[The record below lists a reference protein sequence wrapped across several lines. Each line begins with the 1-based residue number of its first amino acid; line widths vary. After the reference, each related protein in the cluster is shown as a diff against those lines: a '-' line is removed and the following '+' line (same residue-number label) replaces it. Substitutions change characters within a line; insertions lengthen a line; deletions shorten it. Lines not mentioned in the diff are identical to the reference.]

1 MSTISKVRGILLI
14 LIATSVALLV
24 TIVLYSQEQIRQQ
37 SSIIETEQ
45 IGIVNQLASR
55 IDLMITN
62 AEKILENAAI
72 DENIKNSP
80 DISLID
86 KNLHGIPESVDKEK
100 RIVLRN
106 ILSTYQD
113 FESIGYILPNG
124 DIYFVEPYDLQKT
137 LSVSNV
143 SFRDY
148 YKEITATHDTHVGS
162 IIVSAATNHP
172 VATIA
177 VPIFSENSSMVG
189 MLASGMDLQTIQKR
203 LDELHSYTDERILV
217 VDNNK
222 ALVADSA
229 GAGYESSQILPE
241 IGIIQDALAGRNGTT
256 VESINGQKM
265 FLAYNP
271 IRAGQNTWAVVSMQP
286 YDEVFQSVN
295 ATIQES
301 YILTTLI
308 LIIAG
313 LSSYYPYKGFQS
325 QRRITKELEKANLS
339 LIHQAKQLNNIKNA
353 LDESSLV
360 AITDKNGTIT
370 YANKKFCEVAEY
382 AEKEL
387 IGQNHRI
394 LKSGFHSPE
403 FYEDLWKT
411 ISSGRIWRGELKNI
425 SKHGKYYWVKT
436 TIVPLLD
443 KNGNPD
449 QYIAIRTEITD
460 RKNAEEELLTANKI
474 IEKRDKAKEEF
485 SAMITHELKTP
496 LTPIMGYCKM
506 LKKSSMLGN
515 LNIEQQEAVEAI
527 ERNAKQLERLIGD
540 MLDARKLDIAKMKFE
555 IEEFSVKEF
564 LSNLDSSY
572 KKTMSDKGIKF
583 VINSKIQ
590 DAIIKSDKT
599 RLQQV
604 FDNLISN
611 SEKFVP
617 KQSGLIE
624 VGADKNNGKIIFY
637 VKDNGIGIPKEKQ
650 GALFQKFYQVDTS
663 DRRKGG
669 GTGLGLA
676 ISKGIVEKLGG
687 KIWVESDGKTG
698 TTFHIEFSKT

>member
-1 MSTISKVRGILLI
+1 MSTISKIRGILFI

-37 SSIIETEQ
+37 SSIIETER
-45 IGIVNQLASR
+45 IVIVNQLASR

-80 DISLID
+80 DMSLID

-106 ILSTYQD
+106 ILLTYQD

-241 IGIIQDALAGRNGTT
+241 IGVIQDAFAGRNGTT

-265 FLAYNP
+265 FLAYHP

-295 ATIQES
+295 ITIQES

-308 LIIAG
+308 LIISG
-313 LSSYYPYKGFQS
+313 LSSYYLYKGFQS
-325 QRRITKELEKANLS
+325 QRRITKELEKASLS
-339 LIHQAKQLNNIKNA
+339 LTQKAKQLRQADIAK
-353 LDESSLV
+353 DEF
-360 AITDKNGTIT
+360 A
-370 YANKKFCEVAEY
+370 
-382 AEKEL
+382 
-387 IGQNHRI
+387 
-394 LKSGFHSPE
+394 
-403 FYEDLWKT
+403 
-411 ISSGRIWRGELKNI
+411 
-425 SKHGKYYWVKT
+425 
-436 TIVPLLD
+436 
-443 KNGNPD
+443 
-449 QYIAIRTEITD
+449 
-460 RKNAEEELLTANKI
+460 
-474 IEKRDKAKEEF
+474 
-485 SAMITHELKTP
+485 AMVTHELKTP
-496 LTPIMGYCKM
+496 LVPIIGYCKM

-515 LNIEQQEAVEAI
+515 LNSEQQEAVESI
-527 ERNAKQLERLIGD
+527 DRNAKQLEKLIGD
-540 MLDARKLDIAKMKFE
+540 ILDTRKLDIDKMKFE
-555 IEEFSVKEF
+555 IEGFSVREF

-572 KKTMSDKGIKF
+572 KKTMSEKGIKF
-583 VINSKIQ
+583 MINSKIQ
-590 DAIIKSDKT
+590 DAVIKSDKT

-611 SEKFVP
+611 SAKFAP
-617 KQSGLIE
+617 KQGGLIE
-624 VGADKNNGKIIFY
+624 IGVDKKNDRIIFY
-637 VKDNGIGIPKEKQ
+637 VKDNGVGIPKEKQ

-663 DRRKGG
+663 DRRRAG

-698 TTFHIEFSKT
+698 TTFYIEFSKT

>member
-1 MSTISKVRGILLI
+1 MSTISRVRGILFI

-37 SSIIETEQ
+37 SSIIETER
-45 IGIVNQLASR
+45 IVTVNQLASS
-55 IDLMITN
+55 IDLIITN

-86 KNLHGIPESVDKEK
+86 KNLHGVPESVDKEK
-100 RIVLRN
+100 RIVIRN
-106 ILSTYQD
+106 ILLTYQD

-148 YKEITATHDTHVGS
+148 YKAITAIHDTYVSS

-172 VATIA
+172 VAAIA
-177 VPIFSENSSMVG
+177 VPIFSENSSMAG
-189 MLASGMDLQTIQKR
+189 ILAAGMDLHTIQKR
-203 LDELHSYTDERILV
+203 LEELHSYTDERILV

-265 FLAYNP
+265 FLAYHP

-295 ATIQES
+295 TTIQES
-301 YILTTLI
+301 YTLTTLI
-308 LIIAG
+308 LIISG
-313 LSSYYPYKGFQS
+313 LSSYYLYKGFQS
-325 QRRITKELEKANLS
+325 QRRITKELEKASLS
-339 LIHQAKQLNNIKNA
+339 LTQKAEQLRQVDI
-353 LDESSLV
+353 
-360 AITDKNGTIT
+360 
-370 YANKKFCEVAEY
+370 
-382 AEKEL
+382 
-387 IGQNHRI
+387 
-394 LKSGFHSPE
+394 
-403 FYEDLWKT
+403 
-411 ISSGRIWRGELKNI
+411 
-425 SKHGKYYWVKT
+425 
-436 TIVPLLD
+436 
-443 KNGNPD
+443 
-449 QYIAIRTEITD
+449 
-460 RKNAEEELLTANKI
+460 
-474 IEKRDKAKEEF
+474 AKEEF
-485 SAMITHELKTP
+485 SAMVTHELKTP
-496 LTPIMGYCKM
+496 LVPIIGYCKM

-515 LNIEQQEAVEAI
+515 LNSEQQEAVEAI
-527 ERNAKQLERLIGD
+527 ERNTKQLEKLIAD
-540 MLDARKLDIAKMKFE
+540 ILDTRKLDLDKMKFE
-555 IEEFSVKEF
+555 IKEFSVKEF

-572 KKTMSDKGIKF
+572 KKTMSEKGIKF
-583 VINSKIQ
+583 MINSKIQ

-611 SEKFVP
+611 SAKFAP

-624 VGADKNNGKIIFY
+624 IGVDKKNDQIIFY

-663 DRRKGG
+663 DRRGAG

-698 TTFHIEFSKT
+698 TTFYIEFSKT

>member
-1 MSTISKVRGILLI
+1 MSTISKIRGILFI
-14 LIATSVALLV
+14 LIATSAALLV

-37 SSIIETEQ
+37 SSIIETER
-45 IGIVNQLASR
+45 IVLVNQLASR

-80 DISLID
+80 DMSLID

-106 ILSTYQD
+106 ILLTYQD

-148 YKEITATHDTHVGS
+148 YKEVTATHDTHVGS

-229 GAGYESSQILPE
+229 GAGYDSQILPE

-256 VESINGQKM
+256 AESINGQKM
-265 FLAYNP
+265 FLAYHP

-295 ATIQES
+295 ITIQES

-308 LIIAG
+308 LIISG
-313 LSSYYPYKGFQS
+313 LSSYYLYKGFQS
-325 QRRITKELEKANLS
+325 QRRITKELEKAS
-339 LIHQAKQLNNIKNA
+339 LLLTQKAKQLRQADIAK
-353 LDESSLV
+353 DEF
-360 AITDKNGTIT
+360 A
-370 YANKKFCEVAEY
+370 
-382 AEKEL
+382 
-387 IGQNHRI
+387 
-394 LKSGFHSPE
+394 
-403 FYEDLWKT
+403 
-411 ISSGRIWRGELKNI
+411 
-425 SKHGKYYWVKT
+425 
-436 TIVPLLD
+436 
-443 KNGNPD
+443 
-449 QYIAIRTEITD
+449 
-460 RKNAEEELLTANKI
+460 
-474 IEKRDKAKEEF
+474 
-485 SAMITHELKTP
+485 AMVTHELKTP
-496 LTPIMGYCKM
+496 LVPIIGYCKM

-515 LNIEQQEAVEAI
+515 LNSEQQEAVESI
-527 ERNAKQLERLIGD
+527 DRNAKQLEKLIGD
-540 MLDARKLDIAKMKFE
+540 ILDTRKLDIDKMKFE
-555 IEEFSVKEF
+555 IEGFSVREF

-572 KKTMSDKGIKF
+572 KKTMSEKGIKF
-583 VINSKIQ
+583 MINSKIQ
-590 DAIIKSDKT
+590 DAVIKSDKT

-611 SEKFVP
+611 SAKFAP
-617 KQSGLIE
+617 KQNGLIE
-624 VGADKNNGKIIFY
+624 IGVDKKNDRIIFY

-663 DRRKGG
+663 DRRRAG

-698 TTFHIEFSKT
+698 TTFYIEFSKT

>member
-1 MSTISKVRGILLI
+1 MSTISKIRGILFI

-37 SSIIETEQ
+37 SSIIETER
-45 IGIVNQLASR
+45 IVLVNQLASR

-80 DISLID
+80 DMSLID

-106 ILSTYQD
+106 ILLTYQD

-229 GAGYESSQILPE
+229 GAGYDSQILPE

-256 VESINGQKM
+256 VESLNGQKM
-265 FLAYNP
+265 FLAYHP

-295 ATIQES
+295 ITIQES

-308 LIIAG
+308 LIISG
-313 LSSYYPYKGFQS
+313 LSSYYLYKGFQS
-325 QRRITKELEKANLS
+325 QRRITKELEKASLS
-339 LIHQAKQLNNIKNA
+339 LTQKAKQLRQADI
-353 LDESSLV
+353 
-360 AITDKNGTIT
+360 
-370 YANKKFCEVAEY
+370 
-382 AEKEL
+382 
-387 IGQNHRI
+387 
-394 LKSGFHSPE
+394 
-403 FYEDLWKT
+403 
-411 ISSGRIWRGELKNI
+411 
-425 SKHGKYYWVKT
+425 
-436 TIVPLLD
+436 
-443 KNGNPD
+443 
-449 QYIAIRTEITD
+449 
-460 RKNAEEELLTANKI
+460 
-474 IEKRDKAKEEF
+474 AKEEF
-485 SAMITHELKTP
+485 AAMVTHELKTP
-496 LTPIMGYCKM
+496 LVPIIGYCKM

-515 LNIEQQEAVEAI
+515 LNSEQQEAVESI
-527 ERNAKQLERLIGD
+527 DRNAKQLEKLIGD
-540 MLDARKLDIAKMKFE
+540 ILDTRKLDIDKMKFE
-555 IEEFSVKEF
+555 IEGFSVREF

-572 KKTMSDKGIKF
+572 KKTMSEKGIKF
-583 VINSKIQ
+583 MINSKIQ
-590 DAIIKSDKT
+590 DAVIKSDKT

-611 SEKFVP
+611 SAKFAP
-617 KQSGLIE
+617 KQNGLIE
-624 VGADKNNGKIIFY
+624 IGVDKKNDRIIFY

-663 DRRKGG
+663 DRRRAG

-698 TTFHIEFSKT
+698 TTFYIEFSKT

>member
-1 MSTISKVRGILLI
+1 MSTISKIRGILFI

-37 SSIIETEQ
+37 SSIIETER
-45 IGIVNQLASR
+45 IVLVNQLASR

-106 ILSTYQD
+106 ILLTYQD

-229 GAGYESSQILPE
+229 GAGYDSQILPE
-241 IGIIQDALAGRNGTT
+241 IGVIQDAFAGRNGTA
-256 VESINGQKM
+256 VESINGQKL
-265 FLAYNP
+265 FLAYHP

-295 ATIQES
+295 ITIQES

-308 LIIAG
+308 LIISG
-313 LSSYYPYKGFQS
+313 LSSYYLYKGFQS
-325 QRRITKELEKANLS
+325 QRRITKELEKASLS
-339 LIHQAKQLNNIKNA
+339 LTQKAKQLRQADI
-353 LDESSLV
+353 
-360 AITDKNGTIT
+360 
-370 YANKKFCEVAEY
+370 
-382 AEKEL
+382 
-387 IGQNHRI
+387 
-394 LKSGFHSPE
+394 
-403 FYEDLWKT
+403 
-411 ISSGRIWRGELKNI
+411 
-425 SKHGKYYWVKT
+425 
-436 TIVPLLD
+436 
-443 KNGNPD
+443 
-449 QYIAIRTEITD
+449 
-460 RKNAEEELLTANKI
+460 
-474 IEKRDKAKEEF
+474 AKEEF
-485 SAMITHELKTP
+485 AAMVTHELKTP
-496 LTPIMGYCKM
+496 LVPIIGYCKM

-515 LNIEQQEAVEAI
+515 LNSEQQEAVESI
-527 ERNAKQLERLIGD
+527 DRNAKQLEKLIGD
-540 MLDARKLDIAKMKFE
+540 ILDTRKLDIDKMKFE
-555 IEEFSVKEF
+555 IEEFSVREF

-572 KKTMSDKGIKF
+572 KKTMSEKGIKF
-583 VINSKIQ
+583 MINSKIQ
-590 DAIIKSDKT
+590 DAVIKSDKT

-604 FDNLISN
+604 FDNLIDN
-611 SEKFVP
+611 SAKFAP
-617 KQSGLIE
+617 KQGGLIE
-624 VGADKNNGKIIFY
+624 IGVDKKNDRIIFY

-663 DRRKGG
+663 DRRRAG

-698 TTFHIEFSKT
+698 TTFYIEFSKT

>member
-1 MSTISKVRGILLI
+1 MSTISKVRGILFI

-24 TIVLYSQEQIRQQ
+24 TVVLYSQEQIRQQ
-37 SSIIETEQ
+37 SNTIETER
-45 IGIVNQLASR
+45 IVKVNQLASR

-106 ILSTYQD
+106 ILLTYQD

-148 YKEITATHDTHVGS
+148 YKEVTATHDTHVGS

-229 GAGYESSQILPE
+229 GAGYDSQILPE

-256 VESINGQKM
+256 AESINGQKM
-265 FLAYNP
+265 FLAYHP

-295 ATIQES
+295 ITIQES

-308 LIIAG
+308 LIISG
-313 LSSYYPYKGFQS
+313 LSSYYLYKGFQS
-325 QRRITKELEKANLS
+325 QRRITKELEKAS
-339 LIHQAKQLNNIKNA
+339 LLLTQKAKQLRQADIAK
-353 LDESSLV
+353 DEF
-360 AITDKNGTIT
+360 A
-370 YANKKFCEVAEY
+370 
-382 AEKEL
+382 
-387 IGQNHRI
+387 
-394 LKSGFHSPE
+394 
-403 FYEDLWKT
+403 
-411 ISSGRIWRGELKNI
+411 
-425 SKHGKYYWVKT
+425 
-436 TIVPLLD
+436 
-443 KNGNPD
+443 
-449 QYIAIRTEITD
+449 
-460 RKNAEEELLTANKI
+460 
-474 IEKRDKAKEEF
+474 
-485 SAMITHELKTP
+485 AMVTHELKTP
-496 LTPIMGYCKM
+496 LVPIIGYCKM

-515 LNIEQQEAVEAI
+515 LNSEQQEAVESI
-527 ERNAKQLERLIGD
+527 DRNAKQLEKLIGD
-540 MLDARKLDIAKMKFE
+540 ILDTRKLDIDKMKFE
-555 IEEFSVKEF
+555 IEGFSVREF

-572 KKTMSDKGIKF
+572 KKTMSEKGIKF
-583 VINSKIQ
+583 MINSKIQ
-590 DAIIKSDKT
+590 DAVIKSDKT

-611 SEKFVP
+611 SAKFAP
-617 KQSGLIE
+617 KQNGLIE
-624 VGADKNNGKIIFY
+624 IGVDKKNDRIIFY

-663 DRRKGG
+663 DRRRAG

-698 TTFHIEFSKT
+698 TTFYIEFSKT

>member
-1 MSTISKVRGILLI
+1 MSTISKIRGILFI

-37 SSIIETEQ
+37 SSIIETER
-45 IGIVNQLASR
+45 IVLVNQLASR

-80 DISLID
+80 DMSLID

-106 ILSTYQD
+106 ILLTYQD

-229 GAGYESSQILPE
+229 GAGYDSQILPE
-241 IGIIQDALAGRNGTT
+241 IGVIQDALAGRNGTT
-256 VESINGQKM
+256 AESINGQKM
-265 FLAYNP
+265 FLAYHP

-295 ATIQES
+295 ITIQES

-308 LIIAG
+308 LIISG
-313 LSSYYPYKGFQS
+313 LSSYYLYKGFQS
-325 QRRITKELEKANLS
+325 QRRITKELEKAS
-339 LIHQAKQLNNIKNA
+339 LLLTQKAKQLRQADIAK
-353 LDESSLV
+353 DEF
-360 AITDKNGTIT
+360 A
-370 YANKKFCEVAEY
+370 
-382 AEKEL
+382 
-387 IGQNHRI
+387 
-394 LKSGFHSPE
+394 
-403 FYEDLWKT
+403 
-411 ISSGRIWRGELKNI
+411 
-425 SKHGKYYWVKT
+425 
-436 TIVPLLD
+436 
-443 KNGNPD
+443 
-449 QYIAIRTEITD
+449 
-460 RKNAEEELLTANKI
+460 
-474 IEKRDKAKEEF
+474 
-485 SAMITHELKTP
+485 AMVTHELKTP
-496 LTPIMGYCKM
+496 LVPIIGYCKM

-515 LNIEQQEAVEAI
+515 LNSEQQEAVESI
-527 ERNAKQLERLIGD
+527 DRNAKQLEKLIGD
-540 MLDARKLDIAKMKFE
+540 ILDTRKLDIDKMKFE
-555 IEEFSVKEF
+555 IEGFSVREF

-572 KKTMSDKGIKF
+572 KKTMSEKGIKF
-583 VINSKIQ
+583 MINSKIQ
-590 DAIIKSDKT
+590 DAVIKSDKT

-611 SEKFVP
+611 SAKFAP
-617 KQSGLIE
+617 KQNGLIE
-624 VGADKNNGKIIFY
+624 IGVDKKNDRIIFY

-663 DRRKGG
+663 DRRRAG

-698 TTFHIEFSKT
+698 TTFYIEFSKT